1 MASFNSAFTGVQI
14 DAALTKANS
23 ATQPGDLG
31 TAATTDATDYATAA
45 QGELADSATQPG
57 DLATVATSNEYDDL
71 TGLPTLGTAAAT
83 ATTDYATAAQ
93 GELADSAT
101 QPGDLATVA
110 TSGDYADLTGVPTAI
125 SDTTAAFTTVQANAI
140 IANTA
145 KVTNA
150 THTGDATGGTALT
163 VTGINGTSLAGLATG
178 LLKNTTST
186 GVPSIAS
193 NSDLPTMTATVGGAV
208 PTPPNNTTTFLRGD
222 GTFAEPP
229 SGGGGGSIT
238 SVTGTAPIASSG
250 GDTPAISI
258 IPATGSVPGSMS
270 AADKTKLDAISGT
283 NTGDQTSIVGIT
295 GTKAQFDTA
304 VTDGNILYVGDV
316 TTNATHTGDATG
328 STALTL
334 ATVNNNVGSFGIAA
348 SVAQFTVNAKG
359 LITAAANVAISI
371 ASTAISDST
380 TAGRAFL
387 TAATAAAQRTLL
399 NVADGATANASDA
412 DLRDRATHTG
422 TQLASTVS
430 DLATAVA
437 ATASVTANTSKVTN
451 ATHTGDV
458 TGATAL
464 TIADGAVTNAKAAN
478 MATATIKG
486 RTSAGTG
493 DPEDLT
499 PAQARTVMEL
509 GTAATTAATA
519 YATAAQGTLA
529 GTATQPGDIALMVES
544 DVTGVTGADA
554 ITNIMRL
561 TQAEYDAIVTPDA
574 STIYAITDA

>member
-1 MASFNSAFTGVQI
+1 MANYDSAFTGAQI

-23 ATQPGDLG
+23 ATQPGD
-31 TAATTDATDYATAA
+31 
-45 QGELADSATQPG
+45 
-57 DLATVATSNEYDDL
+57 
-71 TGLPTLGTAAAT
+71 LGTAAAT

-125 SDTTAAFTTVQANAI
+125 SDTTAAFTTGQANAI

-229 SGGGGGSIT
+229 GGGIT

-304 VTDGNILYVGDV
+304 VTDGDILYVGDV

-334 ATVNNNVGSFGIAA
+334 ATVNNNVGSFGISA

-371 ASTAISDST
+371 ASTAVSDST
-380 TAGRAFL
+380 TAGRALL

-422 TQLASTVS
+422 TQ
-430 DLATAVA
+430 
-437 ATASVTANTSKVTN
+437 
-451 ATHTGDV
+451 DV
-458 TGATAL
+458 
-464 TIADGAVTNAKAAN
+464 
-478 MATATIKG
+478 ATI
-486 RTSAGTG
+486 TG
-493 DPEDLT
+493 
-499 PAQARTVMEL
+499 L

-519 YATAAQGTLA
+519 YATAAEGTLA
-529 GTATQPGDIALMVES
+529 STATQPADIALMVES

-554 ITNIMRL
+554 VTNIISL
-561 TQAEYDAIVTPDA
+561 TQAEYDGITPNS
-574 STIYAITDA
+574 STLYAITD